1 MVDRVVVVAF
11 TKVDFDLYG
20 YSGPFQSCNEDL
32 HMGLCSYLVR
42 SGPLDTGSRPNV
54 VDD

>member
-20 YSGPFQSCNEDL
+20 YSGPFQCCNEDSSKIL
-32 HMGLCSYLVR
+32 GRATDTR
-42 SGPLDTGSRPNV
+42 SMNL
-54 VDD
+54 